1 MAKKEEF
8 KEFVKNNPQLLKY
21 VKNNEMTWQKF
32 YEMYDLYGED
42 EQIWSDYQK
51 IEPKV
56 ETVKK
61 ENKITGMADVLTWLK
76 MIDLDSLQ
84 EGVSSL
90 QRVLGVFQ
98 DLSGNKTTTNNDK
111 GEYKPRPLYRHF
123 ED

>member
-8 KEFVKNNPQLLKY
+8 KEFVKNNPHLLKY
-21 VKNNEMTWQKF
+21 VKTNEMSWQKF

-42 EQIWSDYQK
+42 EKIWSEYKNNQTK
-51 IEPKV
+51 IE
-56 ETVKK
+56 E
-61 ENKITGMADVLTWLK
+61 EAKIAGMSDMLAWLK

-98 DLSGNKTTTNNDK
+98 DLSGNKTATNTK
-111 GEYKPRPLYRHF
+111 EEYKPRPLYRHF